1 MEGRVGSKKKG
12 LRGKF
17 EKIKK
22 TTIQTNA
29 EIIYTLKLQQWRST
43 RVEKKRCL
51 VCKMNAC

>member
-43 RVEKKRCL
+43 SVEKKRCL